1 MMKKTFICLAYLLFT
16 SNFSFSQ
23 NSEVKFSGA
32 MRNTMRMGQ
41 LQATINPDTISN
53 KEGLCG
59 IGPLENLKGEI
70 MIIDGESFV
79 SRVKG
84 DDGMEVE
91 NTFNAPAPF
100 FVYANIQQWDE
111 VSIPKFV
118 NDLGTL
124 EKYLTEL
131 SGKRNKPFTFKLS
144 GEVSD
149 ALIHIVNLP
158 DGRKIS
164 SREQAHEGLIKFE
177 IRNESCDLIG
187 FFSTEHQT
195 IFTHHDSYIHVHLI
209 NKERTKMGHLE
220 TLTFRPGYMK
230 LYLPK

>member
-1 MMKKTFICLAYLLFT
+1 
-16 SNFSFSQ
+16 
-23 NSEVKFSGA
+23 

-53 KEGLCG
+53 KNGLCG

-84 DDGMEVE
+84 IDGMEVE

-100 FVYANIQQWDE
+100 FVYANVSQWEE

-118 NDLGTL
+118 NNLASL
-124 EKYLTEL
+124 EKFLTDL
-131 SGKRNKPFTFKLS
+131 STKRTTPFAFKLS
-144 GEVSD
+144 GEVSE

-164 SREQAHEGLIKFE
+164 SREEAHEGLVKYTITM
-177 IRNESCDLIG
+177 ESCDLIG

-195 IFTHHDSYIHVHLI
+195 VFTHHDSYIHVHLI
-209 NKERTKMGHLE
+209 NHKRTKMGHLE
-220 TLTFRPGYMK
+220 SLIFRPGFMK

>member
-1 MMKKTFICLAYLLFT
+1 MVIFLLFPG
-16 SNFSFSQ
+16 FSFSQ

-41 LQATINPDTISN
+41 LKATINPDTINN

-84 DDGMEVE
+84 NGGMEVE

-100 FVYANIQQWDE
+100 FVYANVQQWEE

-118 NDLGTL
+118 NDLGSL
-124 EKYLTEL
+124 EKFLTEL
-131 SGKRNKPFTFKLS
+131 SVKRSKPFAFKLS

-149 ALIHIVNLP
+149 AMIHIVNLP

-164 SREQAHEGLIKFE
+164 SREEAHEGLVKYE
-177 IRNESCDLIG
+177 ISNESCDLIG

-209 NKERTKMGHLE
+209 NKERTRMGHLE
-220 TLTFRPGYMK
+220 ALSFRPGFMK
-230 LYLPK
+230 LYLPN